1 MILKV
6 FTQPGCY
13 QCPAAKQ
20 LGEKVGK
27 HLMVEFWDVTNADGL
42 AEASFYNV
50 YSTPSL
56 ILASDTGKELAGWRA
71 KVSSTE
77 ENFLGAVAQA
87 QKLAHA
93 QKKPFPEYFG
103 KTMIQEKYR
112 FHIKKEKELRSKI
125 AKLKSVFKKKYFEKD
140 LILQPYG
147 DKFVD
152 RGVFIRLRER
162 VDLEGGKKSKELMLR
177 TFEYQGKAEV
187 REAVEFDLDKNQ
199 EGAENLMRLLQL
211 LRAVIGTVLEK
222 TSESYEVRIKRKKIF
237 LRIDKLERIP
247 SKIFLEMFAYCD
259 KKELKKFKEALSLCR
274 EKLGLSDKMLIVEP
288 YYRLLAK
295 EDKSESNQKN

>member
-13 QCPAAKQ
+13 RCPAAKN
-20 LGEKVGK
+20 LGNKVKK
-27 HLMVEFWDVTNADGL
+27 HLVVEFWDVTDADGL

-56 ILASDTGKELAGWRA
+56 VLVSDDGKELAGWRA

-87 QKLAHA
+87 HKLAHA

-103 KTMIQEKYR
+103 KTMIQEKYQ
-112 FHIKKEKELRSKI
+112 FPIKKEKELRKKI
-125 AKLKSVFKKKYFEKD
+125 AKLKPVFKEKYFEKD

-152 RGVFIRLRER
+152 RGVFIRLREHTSL
-162 VDLEGGKKSKELMLR
+162 DGGKKKRELMLR

-211 LRAVIGTVLEK
+211 LRTVIGTVLEK
-222 TSESYEVRIKRKKIF
+222 TSENYEVKIKRKKVF
-237 LRIDKLERIP
+237 LRVDNLKRIRN
-247 SKIFLEMFAYCD
+247 KIFLEMYTYCE
-259 KKELKKFKEALSLCR
+259 KKDLPKFKEALSLCR
-274 EKLGLSDKMLIVEP
+274 KKLGLSSKEQITEP
-288 YYRLLAK
+288 YFRLLMQ
-295 EDKSESNQKN
+295 KSS